1 MPRMLPLCAVLPAL
15 ALALFANSAR
25 GVDPRK
31 ITVTPT
37 TNTASND
44 PFVLPSTPGITAP
57 TTVVPTPAPTP
68 TATATTTTPAP
79 TPGTARDRT
88 ALAPATT
95 GSPTAATTGPGTAP
109 LVAPPTSP
117 GTPARPPR
125 WRLGVYSQD
134 TDVGVKILR
143 VVAGSPAERAGL
155 EPNDYIVAVAGY
167 QVGIVNGQ
175 QYDCSVEF
183 EQRADTQGR
192 VMLLV
197 QDSRNKQLVNLPIQ
211 LESRLAKVTGTI
223 AYRNRIF
230 LPQDAIAMVELRE
243 GATGTIPG
251 NSLGAQR
258 IEDIRQ
264 IPIPFEIEYDPLDIN
279 PRRTYV
285 ITATISAGNRPL
297 YTTVDQY
304 AVITNGK
311 GQQVAVSVEQAPRD
325 TQTAALDE
333 RAAIEQQIVQW
344 FRIYYGRD
352 PYPQEMPVWTSMVTD
367 RGRSMFD
374 VQAELA
380 STPQV
385 WNRCEQDESKYIQL
399 LSESIVGKTPSPE
412 ELDYWMWRYEQ
423 SGGLRRNLAE
433 DFLTAAGVP
442 R

>member
-1 MPRMLPLCAVLPAL
+1 MPRMLALGALLPAF
-15 ALALFANSAR
+15 ALTLFADSAH

-31 ITVTPT
+31 VTVTPAST
-37 TNTASND
+37 TATND
-44 PFVLPSTPGITAP
+44 PFVLPTTPGIAAP
-57 TTVVPTPAPTP
+57 TTVVPAPASPTV
-68 TATATTTTPAP
+68 TTTTTTTTTPAP
-79 TPGTARDRT
+79 GTTRDRVAT
-88 ALAPATT
+88 APTSP
-95 GSPTAATTGPGTAP
+95 GSPAASITSPGTAP
-109 LVAPPTSP
+109 LIANPT
-117 GTPARPPR
+117 TPTRPPR

-134 TDVGVKILR
+134 TEIGVKILR

-155 EPNDYIVAVAGY
+155 EANDYIVAVAGY

-175 QYDCSVEF
+175 QFDCGVEF
-183 EQRADTQGR
+183 EQRADSQGR

-197 QDSRNKQLVNLPIQ
+197 QDNRNKQLVNLPIQ

-230 LPQDAIAMVELRE
+230 LPQDAVAMVELRE
-243 GATGTIPG
+243 GNTGASSGIT
-251 NSLGAQR
+251 LGAQR
-258 IEDIRQ
+258 IDEIRQ

-285 ITATISAGNRPL
+285 IHATITAAGRPL
-297 YTTVDQY
+297 YTTIDQY

-311 GQQVAVSVEQAPRD
+311 GQQVAVSVERAAADP
-325 TQTAALDE
+325 QTAASDQKTQ
-333 RAAIEQQIVQW
+333 IEQQIVQW
-344 FRIYYGRD
+344 FRTYYGRD

-385 WNRCEQDESKYIQL
+385 WHRCQEDESKYIQL

-412 ELDYWMWRYEQ
+412 ELDYWMWRYQQ

>member
-1 MPRMLPLCAVLPAL
+1 MPRMLAVCAVLPAF
-15 ALALFANSAR
+15 ALTLFSDSAQ

-31 ITVTPT
+31 ITVTPAST
-37 TNTASND
+37 TASND
-44 PFVLPSTPGITAP
+44 PFVLPTTPGITAP
-57 TTVVPTPAPTP
+57 TTVVPAPTTP
-68 TATATTTTPAP
+68 TAITTTPPATGTTRDRIAVAP
-79 TPGTARDRT
+79 TTPG
-88 ALAPATT
+88 
-95 GSPTAATTGPGTAP
+95 SAASLTSPGTAP
-109 LVAPPTSP
+109 LLANPT
-117 GTPARPPR
+117 TPTRPPR

-134 TDVGVKILR
+134 TDIGVKILR
-143 VVAGSPAERAGL
+143 VVAGSPAERAGI
-155 EPNDYIVAVAGY
+155 EANDYIVAVAGY

-175 QYDCSVEF
+175 QFDCGVEF
-183 EQRADTQGR
+183 EQRADSQGR

-197 QDSRNKQLVNLPIQ
+197 QDNRNKQLVNLPIQ

-243 GATGTIPG
+243 GNTGPSTGIT
-251 NSLGAQR
+251 LGAQR
-258 IEDIRQ
+258 IDEIRQ

-285 ITATISAGNRPL
+285 ISATISAAGRPL

-311 GQQVAVSVEQAPRD
+311 GQQVAVSVERAAAADP
-325 TQTAALDE
+325 QTAANDE
-333 RAAIEQQIVQW
+333 RAQIEQQIVQW

-385 WNRCEQDESKYIQL
+385 WHRCEEDESKYIQL
-399 LSESIVGKTPSPE
+399 LSETIVGKTPSPE
-412 ELDYWMWRYEQ
+412 ELDYWMWRYQQ

>member
-1 MPRMLPLCAVLPAL
+1 MLRMLAVCAVLPAF
-15 ALALFANSAR
+15 ALTLLSDSAQ

-31 ITVTPT
+31 ITVTPAST
-37 TNTASND
+37 SASND
-44 PFVLPSTPGITAP
+44 PFVLPTTPGITAP
-57 TTVVPTPAPTP
+57 TTVVPAPTAV
-68 TATATTTTPAP
+68 TTTTTTP
-79 TPGTARDRT
+79 TPGTTRDRT
-88 ALAPATT
+88 ALTPTTT
-95 GSPTAATTGPGTAP
+95 GTPSAAVTGPGIDP
-109 LVAPPTSP
+109 RIAPPTSP
-117 GTPARPPR
+117 TTPARPPR

-134 TDVGVKILR
+134 TDIGVKILR

-155 EPNDYIVAVAGY
+155 EANDYIVAVAGY

-175 QYDCSVEF
+175 QFDCGVEF

-197 QDSRNKQLVNLPIQ
+197 QDNRNKQLVNLPIQ

-243 GATGTIPG
+243 GNTGPSTGIT
-251 NSLGAQR
+251 LGAQR
-258 IEDIRQ
+258 IDEIRQ
-264 IPIPFEIEYDPLDIN
+264 IPIPFEIEYDPLDVN

-285 ITATISAGNRPL
+285 IHATISAAGRPL

-311 GQQVAVSVEQAPRD
+311 GQQVAVSVERAAADP
-325 TQTAALDE
+325 QTAANDQK
-333 RAAIEQQIVQW
+333 AQIEQQIVQW

-385 WNRCEQDESKYIQL
+385 WHRCEEDESKYIQL
-399 LSESIVGKTPSPE
+399 LSETIVGKTPSPE
-412 ELDYWMWRYEQ
+412 ELDYWMWRYQQ

>member
-1 MPRMLPLCAVLPAL
+1 MCAVLPAF
-15 ALALFANSAR
+15 ALTLFTNSAR

-31 ITVTPT
+31 ITVTPAST
-37 TNTASND
+37 TASND
-44 PFVLPSTPGITAP
+44 PFVLPTTPGIAAP
-57 TTVVPTPAPTP
+57 TTVVPAPTTP
-68 TATATTTTPAP
+68 TAVSTTITTPPAA
-79 TPGTARDRT
+79 GTARDRI
-88 ALAPATT
+88 AVAPTTT
-95 GSPTAATTGPGTAP
+95 GSAASLTSPGTAP
-109 LVAPPTSP
+109 LVATPT
-117 GTPARPPR
+117 TPTRPPR

-134 TDVGVKILR
+134 TDIGVKVLR

-155 EPNDYIVAVAGY
+155 EANDYIVAVAGY

-175 QYDCSVEF
+175 QFDCGVEF
-183 EQRADTQGR
+183 EQRADSQGR

-197 QDSRNKQLVNLPIQ
+197 QDNRNKQLVNLPIQ

-243 GATGTIPG
+243 GNTGVSTGIT
-251 NSLGAQR
+251 LGAQR
-258 IEDIRQ
+258 IDEIRQ

-285 ITATISAGNRPL
+285 IQATITAGGRPL

-311 GQQVAVSVEQAPRD
+311 GQQVAISVERAATDP
-325 TQTAALDE
+325 QTAANDQK
-333 RAAIEQQIVQW
+333 AQIEQQIVQW
-344 FRIYYGRD
+344 FRLYYGRD

-385 WNRCEQDESKYIQL
+385 WHRCQEDEARYIQL
-399 LSESIVGKTPSPE
+399 LSETIVGKTPSPE
-412 ELDYWMWRYEQ
+412 ELDYWMWRYRQ

>member
-1 MPRMLPLCAVLPAL
+1 MPRMLAVCAVLPAF
-15 ALALFANSAR
+15 ALTLFSDSAQ

-31 ITVTPT
+31 ITVTPAST
-37 TNTASND
+37 TASND
-44 PFVLPSTPGITAP
+44 PFVLPTTPGITAP
-57 TTVVPTPAPTP
+57 TTVVPAPTTP
-68 TATATTTTPAP
+68 TAITTTPPAAGTTRDRIAVAP
-79 TPGTARDRT
+79 TTPG
-88 ALAPATT
+88 
-95 GSPTAATTGPGTAP
+95 SAASLTSPGTAP
-109 LVAPPTSP
+109 LLANPNTPT
-117 GTPARPPR
+117 RPPR

-134 TDVGVKILR
+134 TDIGVKILR
-143 VVAGSPAERAGL
+143 VVAGSPAERAGI
-155 EPNDYIVAVAGY
+155 EANDYIVAVAGY

-175 QYDCSVEF
+175 QFDCGVEF
-183 EQRADTQGR
+183 EQRADSQGR

-197 QDSRNKQLVNLPIQ
+197 QDNRNKQLVNLPIQ

-243 GATGTIPG
+243 GNTGPSTGIT
-251 NSLGAQR
+251 LGAQR
-258 IEDIRQ
+258 IDEIRQ

-285 ITATISAGNRPL
+285 ISATISAAGRPL

-311 GQQVAVSVEQAPRD
+311 GQQVAVSVERAAADP
-325 TQTAALDE
+325 QTAANDE
-333 RAAIEQQIVQW
+333 RAQIEQQIVQW

-385 WNRCEQDESKYIQL
+385 WHRCEEDESKYIQL
-399 LSESIVGKTPSPE
+399 LSETIVGKTPSPE
-412 ELDYWMWRYEQ
+412 ELDYWMWRYQQ